1 MRCTLATLLGCF
13 ILAWA
18 TQTAS
23 AQETDA
29 PLRRGDVLVV
39 KVAGDSIVSD
49 EYTIEPD
56 GAVLLPRVG
65 RVSLAGVPAST
76 VPAIVRKL
84 LSAVYLADEASV
96 RPMRRVTVV
105 GEVTKPGVYHLELLT
120 SLREA
125 VAGAGALGDFADPRY
140 VVLLRDGTER
150 RLDHWQ
156 RSREAGEPVQSGDVL
171 SIPRESWFRRNA
183 LNVVSSL
190 GIVVTTFV
198 AVTK

>member
-1 MRCTLATLLGCF
+1 MRSSLATLLGCF

-23 AQETDA
+23 GQGTDV

-56 GAVLLPRVG
+56 GSVLLPRVG

-76 VPAIVRKL
+76 VPAVVRKL
-84 LSAVYLADEASV
+84 LSRVYLADEASV

-105 GEVTKPGVYHLELLT
+105 GEVTKPGVYHVELLT

-125 VAGAGALGDFADPRY
+125 VAGAGALGQLADARY

-150 RLDHWQ
+150 RLDNWQ
-156 RSREAGEPVQSGDVL
+156 RSREANEPVLSGDVL
-171 SIPRESWFRRNA
+171 SIPRENWLKRNVF
-183 LNVVSSL
+183 NVVSNLS
-190 GIVVTTFV
+190 IVIATFV